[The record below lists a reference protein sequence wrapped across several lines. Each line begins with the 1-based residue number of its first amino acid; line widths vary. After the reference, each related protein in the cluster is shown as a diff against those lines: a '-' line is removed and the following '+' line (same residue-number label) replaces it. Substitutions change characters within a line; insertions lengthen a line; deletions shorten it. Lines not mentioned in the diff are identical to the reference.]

1 MFQSLQSKTK
11 INVRLMTE
19 IDLDYVRKIEHEAY
33 DTDFWSR
40 RTFEEELVNGFSEYL
55 IAEIVDDKQKGQ
67 ILGFAG
73 VWFMK
78 DQLHLV
84 TLAVLPACQKIGIG
98 SILLLN
104 CFGLAISADMQSIV
118 LEVRESNIAAQNL
131 YKRFG
136 FKKIGKLSKYY
147 RDNDEDAIV
156 MATQSLDSMVIKSLL
171 REWHLIFC
179 L

>member
-1 MFQSLQSKTK
+1 MFQSFQNRAK

-19 IDLDYVRKIEHEAY
+19 FDLDHVRNIERKAY

-55 IAEIVDDKQKGQ
+55 IAEIIDKEQQ
-67 ILGFAG
+67 NQMLGFAG

-84 TLAVLPACQKIGIG
+84 TLAVLPDSQKVGIG
-98 SILLLN
+98 SILLLG

-118 LEVRESNIAAQNL
+118 LEVRESNFKAQNL

-136 FKKIGKLSKYY
+136 FRKIGKLARYY

-156 MATQSLDSMVIKSLL
+156 MLSHPLNSLTMKSLL
-171 REWHLIFC
+171 WEWHLIFGV
-179 L
+179 

>member
-1 MFQSLQSKTK
+1 
-11 INVRLMTE
+11 MTE
-19 IDLDYVRKIEHEAY
+19 FDLDHVRNIEHEAY

-55 IAEIVDDKQKGQ
+55 IAEIVDDEQQNQ

-84 TLAVLPACQKIGIG
+84 TLAVLPSFQKIGIG
-98 SILLLN
+98 SILLIN

-118 LEVRESNIAAQNL
+118 LEVRKSNFAAQNL

-136 FKKIGKLSKYY
+136 FKKIGELPRYY

-156 MATQSLDSMVIKSLL
+156 MISSPLDSLVMKSLL